1 METALIVE
9 VPAGLTPQQLSV
21 EAYRA
26 LARLLREECC
36 LEVMPDIVKDSNGKP
51 WFPSR
56 PDLHFS
62 VSHCRSA
69 VMVAISSQPVG
80 CDIEDIVTDDDV
92 GMLLE
97 VAFSD
102 EDRERILAA
111 SDPRKELTRLWT
123 IKESNVKRHGVI
135 PDDPRLWP
143 SMTIPS
149 ELSANTH
156 TPSATPPQTDIHQN
170 RHHADLRLEHHRQLP
185 RPSLKKYNPIIF
197 YSVVFLLAGKGQ
209 FGLLYRY
216 INHKKKTDI

>member
-56 PDLHFS
+56 PDIHFS

-156 TPSATPPQTDIHQN
+156 TPSANPCKPIYTKTGITKTYAWSVSGNYPVP
-170 RHHADLRLEHHRQLP
+170 RL
-185 RPSLKKYNPIIF
+185 KNII
-197 YSVVFLLAGKGQ
+197 L
-209 FGLLYRY
+209 
-216 INHKKKTDI
+216 